1 MDGYAVA
8 DELEGGKVMAKF
20 TVCFMATGGI
30 DIEADSEEEA
40 VRKFNEEVD
49 QNDIIE
55 NMTENGWDVT
65 EVFEEDE

>member
-1 MDGYAVA
+1 
-8 DELEGGKVMAKF
+8 MAKY
-20 TVCFMATGGI
+20 TVCFIATGGI
-30 DIEADSEEEA
+30 EIEADSEEEA

-55 NMTENGWDVT
+55 NMTENGWDMT

>member
-1 MDGYAVA
+1 M
-8 DELEGGKVMAKF
+8 KKF

-30 DIEADSEEEA
+30 DIWADSEDEA
-40 VRKFNEEVD
+40 IRKFNEEVD

-65 EVFEEDE
+65 EVFEESEDDCE

>member
-1 MDGYAVA
+1 
-8 DELEGGKVMAKF
+8 MAKF

-30 DIEADSEEEA
+30 QIEADSEEEA
-40 VRKFNEEVD
+40 VCKFNEEVD

-65 EVFEEDE
+65 EVFEESDEDEEDE

>member
-1 MDGYAVA
+1 MKKY
-8 DELEGGKVMAKF
+8 
-20 TVCFMATGGI
+20 TVCFMATGGM
-30 DIEADSEEEA
+30 DILADSEDEA
-40 VRKFNEEVD
+40 IRKFNEEID